1 MIALREL
8 AQQLPCTVSGDLTCD
23 YQNVTQDSRRACP
36 GSVYIA
42 LPGARVDGHDYIV
55 DAKNKGAVCA
65 IVERQCAVDIPQI
78 IVEDAYQFTVE
89 WAKYAR
95 AQWQGKTVIALT
107 GSLGKT
113 THKELLLALCSQ
125 QGPTFATPGNYNNLL
140 GLSLTILNVPE
151 KTKTVILELGI
162 SEVGEM
168 TQLTTLAKPDIA
180 YVTNI
185 HPCHLSGLK
194 DEATIAKEKS
204 KIYQSLT
211 KDGLAYINNLDDH
224 VDQFIASSDHC
235 QQQLLHAANFELVQA
250 SIKLDNR
257 AHATFIMKL
266 DGKAFTVSLQMPG
279 KHMVD
284 NAYAVAVIAYGLGV
298 SGDQIVSVLSN
309 HHAASGRMQRY
320 LHPQSRA
327 HIIDDSYNANPRA
340 MEAAIASLGAMECTH
355 KILVCGDMAELGDKA
370 TYWHTKI
377 GEWASQHR
385 IDYLLATGAFANSA
399 VMKFDGPKHI
409 VHSQSDLLSALQPQL
424 AEGVVVMIKGSRS
437 SQLDR
442 CVQALLTE
450 KTKKEQEVQ

>member
-1 MIALREL
+1 VIALSEL
-8 AQQLPCTVSGDLTCD
+8 ARQLPCTISGDLSCD
-23 YQNVTQDSRRACP
+23 YQSVTQDSRRVSP

-42 LPGARVDGHDYIV
+42 MPGARVDGHDYVV
-55 DAKNKGAVCA
+55 DAKIKGAVCA
-65 IVERQCAVDIPQI
+65 IVERQIAVDIPQI
-78 IVEDAYQFTVE
+78 VVEDAYQFTVE

-125 QGPTFATPGNYNNLL
+125 QGPAYATPGNYNNLL
-140 GLSLTILNVPE
+140 GLSLTILNVPANA
-151 KTKTVILELGI
+151 KTVILELGI
-162 SEVGEM
+162 SEIDEM
-168 TQLTTLAKPDIA
+168 ASLATLAQPDIA

-194 DEATIAKEKS
+194 DETTIAKEKS

-211 KDGLAYINNLDDH
+211 EDGLAYIKNLDDH
-224 VDQFIASSDHC
+224 VDQFVASSGHC
-235 QQQLLHAANFELVQA
+235 QQQLLHAANFELNQS
-250 SIKLDNR
+250 SIKLDHR
-257 AHATFIMKL
+257 AHATFTMKL
-266 DGKAFTVSLQMPG
+266 DGKAHTVSLQMPG

-284 NAYAVAVIAYGLGV
+284 NAYAAAVIAYRLGV

-309 HHAASGRMQRY
+309 HRATSGRMQRY
-320 LHPQSRA
+320 VHPQSQA

-340 MEAAIASLGAMECTH
+340 MEAAIASLGAMQCAR
-355 KILVCGDMAELGDKA
+355 KILVCGDMAELGDSA

-377 GEWASQHR
+377 GEWATQHG
-385 IDYLLATGAFANSA
+385 IDYLLATGTFADSA
-399 VMKFDGPKHI
+399 VMKFDGTKHI
-409 VHSQSDLLSALQPQL
+409 VHNHADLLSALQHQL

-437 SQLDR
+437 NHLDR
-442 CVQALLTE
+442 CVQALVAE